1 MSSKIISLTQPPS
14 IYSDYLSW
22 WDCRR
27 YFRAGRQLMRRRL
40 HGDDRTLGRWIW
52 DCTPSPRH
60 CTVQQV
66 SKDYIPR
73 HKKKTRRL
81 SISGQWCCHKKN
93 VSFWG
98 CDAVARK
105 SVLALTL
112 TMKKYLKNKISRNC
126 SLQEILQWHK
136 KKIKP
141 VWRIR
146 NVLILIPLLVFW
158 SWSGFR
164 SKLLL
169 CFNGKFL
176 SQQTNFNSNKI
187 FFFFLLRSVW

>member
-1 MSSKIISLTQPPS
+1 MGLPAIFPCGTTADETTAARRWPDSGPLDMGLHTLSSP
-14 IYSDYLSW
+14 
-22 WDCRR
+22 
-27 YFRAGRQLMRRRL
+27 L
-40 HGDDRTLGRWIW
+40 HSSTSFQRF
-52 DCTPSPRH
+52 
-60 CTVQQV
+60 
-66 SKDYIPR
+66 IPR

-81 SISGQWCCHKKN
+81 SISGQWCCHTKN

-126 SLQEILQWHK
+126 PLQEILQWHK

-176 SQQTNFNSNKI
+176 GQQTNFNSNKI
-187 FFFFLLRSVW
+187 FFFFF